1 MADWWDADGGRHR
14 KQFATSAAAREHEHR
29 ETALAHAERASRE
42 MKLAARTGGRK
53 KARTETV
60 HGTIEPAKGKLGVMI
75 PGMGAVATTFV
86 AGVEAIRKGLAKPI
100 GSLTQMGTVR
110 LGKRTDGRS
119 PKIKEF
125 VPLAG
130 LDDLVF
136 TGWDIFEDNMYEAAS
151 NAGVLDQRLLDQLQ
165 PFLSTI
171 TPRPAVFDHNYVK
184 KIDGPNVKKGKTK
197 MDLAEQLRDDIRDFK
212 KSSGATRLITMWC
225 GSTESYI
232 EPTEAHQ
239 TLKSFE
245 KALREN
251 DEMIA
256 PSMIYAYA
264 SLMEGVPFAN
274 GAPNL
279 TVDLP
284 VMLELS
290 RKNEAPICGKDFK
303 TGQTLMKTV
312 LAPAFKARLLGL
324 SGWYSTNILGNRDGE
339 VLDDPGSF
347 KTKEESKLGVLEH
360 ILQPGLYPE
369 LYGNIFHKVRIN
381 YYPPRGDNKE
391 GWDNID
397 IFGWL
402 GYPMQIKVDFLCR
415 DSILAA
421 PIVLDLALFFD
432 LAQRAG
438 MRGIQEWLSF
448 YFKSP
453 MCARELYPE
462 HDLFI
467 QLMKLKNTLRW
478 MKGEDLITHLGAEY
492 YD

>member
-1 MADWWDADGGRHR
+1 MYQKRPGVFMADWWDADGRRHR

-42 MKLAARTGGRK
+42 MKLAARSGGGK
-53 KARTETV
+53 KSRSETV
-60 HGTIEPAKGKLGVMI
+60 RGTIEPARGKLGVMI

-119 PKIKEF
+119 PKVKEF

-151 NAGVLDQRLLDQLQ
+151 NAGVLDYRLLEQLK
-165 PFLSTI
+165 PFLSSVK
-171 TPRPAVFDHNYVK
+171 PRAAVFDHNYVK

-212 KSSGATRLITMWC
+212 KTSGATRLITMWC

-239 TLKSFE
+239 SVKSFE

-274 GAPNL
+274 G
-279 TVDLP
+279 
-284 VMLELS
+284 
-290 RKNEAPICGKDFK
+290 
-303 TGQTLMKTV
+303 
-312 LAPAFKARLLGL
+312 
-324 SGWYSTNILGNRDGE
+324 
-339 VLDDPGSF
+339 
-347 KTKEESKLGVLEH
+347 
-360 ILQPGLYPE
+360 
-369 LYGNIFHKVRIN
+369 
-381 YYPPRGDNKE
+381 
-391 GWDNID
+391 
-397 IFGWL
+397 
-402 GYPMQIKVDFLCR
+402 
-415 DSILAA
+415 
-421 PIVLDLALFFD
+421 
-432 LAQRAG
+432 
-438 MRGIQEWLSF
+438 
-448 YFKSP
+448 
-453 MCARELYPE
+453 
-462 HDLFI
+462 
-467 QLMKLKNTLRW
+467 
-478 MKGEDLITHLGAEY
+478 
-492 YD
+492 

>member
-1 MADWWDADGGRHR
+1 MAKRQKRARTNTTTTARKEDGGEI
-14 KQFATSAAAREHEHR
+14 QA
-29 ETALAHAERASRE
+29 
-42 MKLAARTGGRK
+42 
-53 KARTETV
+53 
-60 HGTIEPAKGKLGVMI
+60 AKGKLGVMI

-86 AGVEAIRKGLAKPI
+86 AGVEAVRKGLAKPI

-110 LGKRTDGRS
+110 LGRRTEGRS
-119 PKIKEF
+119 PRIKEF
-125 VPLAG
+125 MPLAG

-151 NAGVLDQRLLDQLQ
+151 KAGVLEKSLLDQVK
-165 PFLSTI
+165 PFLSSI
-171 TPRPAVFDHNYVK
+171 QPRRAVFDRNYVK
-184 KIDGPNVKKGKTK
+184 RLDGPNVKKGWSK
-197 MDLAEQLRDDIRDFK
+197 MDLAEQVRTDIREFR
-212 KSSGATRLITMWC
+212 SQSGASRLIMIWC
-225 GSTESYI
+225 GSTEVFLK
-232 EPTEAHQ
+232 PTEVHQ
-239 TLKSFE
+239 SVKEFE
-245 KALREN
+245 KALKKN
-251 DEMIA
+251 DESIA

-264 SLMEGVPFAN
+264 ALMEGVPFAN

-279 TVDLP
+279 TVDIP
-284 VMLELS
+284 VMHELS
-290 RKNEAPICGKDFK
+290 RRHQAPICGKDFK
-303 TGQTLMKTV
+303 TGQTLMKTI
-312 LAPAFKARLLGL
+312 LAPGFKARLLGL

-360 ILQPGLYPE
+360 ILQPKLYPE

-421 PIVLDLALFFD
+421 PIVLDLVLFLD
-432 LAQRAG
+432 LAQRSEELRG
-438 MRGIQEWLSF
+438 IGIQEWLSF

-453 MCARELYPE
+453 MTAPGLYPE

-467 QLMKLKNTLRW
+467 QLMKLKNTLRHLQ
-478 MKGEDLITHLGAEY
+478 GEELITHLGLEY